1 MNSIQ
6 TSDNKAGRE
15 DFYLAYLENGE
26 LVMQPFC
33 ACGNML
39 DENYYCETCSRQ
51 CRCYLIVC
59 KDGATLAQVQA
70 NIRKSPQFSV
80 YRAKLAGVP
89 QG

>member
-6 TSDNKAGRE
+6 TSDSKACRE
-15 DFYLAYLENGE
+15 DFYRAYLENGE

-39 DENYYCETCSRQ
+39 DENYYCENCSRQ
-51 CRCYLIVC
+51 CRCYLILC
-59 KDGATLAQVQA
+59 KDGATLARVQA

-80 YRAKLAGVP
+80 YRAKLSGAP